1 MRPLYIPL
9 AAALILILLLLM
21 VTTPVNGESLS
32 SLDAC
37 KDFAYSTEEDFLT
50 AGPVPA
56 DGNPIISD
64 GDLLNR
70 YHTVCARNRELLSA
84 WDIADDLG
92 LDAADVLD
100 VQRELVAFSTEL
112 DDPRGRFKAG
122 DLLITNGAI
131 IPNVALLSL
140 FQVGRDLGLDA
151 VHFIGAEE
159 KIIAFA
165 LDAAQREPSF
175 WLNGQLV
182 ERLQRY
188 NIDIWF
194 STEGTELS
202 AATTQILDGY
212 LLSARTGTVVVNQA
226 TLLPATVP
234 ADLPNRGV
242 DFGLDAV
249 TTTRRGD
256 RFLMRFS
263 TEILYRKEPAFN
275 DGDILRFGDGVEIHH
290 SDLVAPF
297 EPRARFLGVDALYM
311 HAEPPGFNVFL
322 PWILRFFRGIAGGD
336 Q

>member
-1 MRPLYIPL
+1 LYIPL

-151 VHFIGAEE
+151 VHFS
-159 KIIAFA
+159 A
-165 LDAAQREPSF
+165 LKRRSSPLLWMLPSENPPSGSMVS
-175 WLNGQLV
+175 WSSACNG
-182 ERLQRY
+182 
-188 NIDIWF
+188 IT
-194 STEGTELS
+194 STSGS
-202 AATTQILDGY
+202 
-212 LLSARTGTVVVNQA
+212 
-226 TLLPATVP
+226 P
-234 ADLPNRGV
+234 
-242 DFGLDAV
+242 
-249 TTTRRGD
+249 
-256 RFLMRFS
+256 
-263 TEILYRKEPAFN
+263 
-275 DGDILRFGDGVEIHH
+275 
-290 SDLVAPF
+290 
-297 EPRARFLGVDALYM
+297 PRARS
-311 HAEPPGFNVFL
+311 
-322 PWILRFFRGIAGGD
+322 
-336 Q
+336 